1 MSEII
6 SPRRETREN
15 HTRVWF
21 GRLGKVNNWRLAQ
34 GRQISG
40 LFRGVVEALAL
51 PWCYVA

>member
-15 HTRVWF
+15 HKRIWF
-21 GRLGKVNNWRLAQ
+21 GRLGKVNNWRLPQ

-40 LFRGVVEALAL
+40 LLRGVVEALAL
-51 PWCYVA
+51 PWYYVA